1 MRLCWHTEGGKH
13 IVFAFPPNRLG
24 MHTFSGR
31 SEKQSPPCSKR
42 RCWKQS
48 ETTSCYTR
56 GQRKVDRQKEV
67 APEREGRWPERGQE
81 DGPRARRVKRDA
93 GPAAQAQARQAS
105 SYDASV
111 KPAAWKPKEV
121 HPRILTSSKRNSRGS
136 EETVREETPPNQRP
150 KSRALA
156 RAQPSSHI
164 PHHTSNNLA
173 RSPPGVSPMPRLPF
187 KGCERRCALSPRL

>member
-67 APEREGRWPERGQE
+67 APEREGRWPERARRWAPGQAGQE
-81 DGPRARRVKRDA
+81 RRRPRSA
-93 GPAAQAQARQAS
+93 GPSPSGKQLRCLSQARGVKAKGGAPAD
-105 SYDASV
+105 SYQLQTQLQG
-111 KPAAWKPKEV
+111 
-121 HPRILTSSKRNSRGS
+121 IRGDR
-136 EETVREETPPNQRP
+136 T
-150 KSRALA
+150 
-156 RAQPSSHI
+156 
-164 PHHTSNNLA
+164 
-173 RSPPGVSPMPRLPF
+173 
-187 KGCERRCALSPRL
+187 